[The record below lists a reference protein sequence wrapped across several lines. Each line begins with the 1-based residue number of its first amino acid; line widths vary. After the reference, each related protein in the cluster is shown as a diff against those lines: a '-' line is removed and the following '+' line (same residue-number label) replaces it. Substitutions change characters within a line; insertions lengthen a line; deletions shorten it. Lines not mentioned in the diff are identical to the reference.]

1 MKKIAVYPGSFDPIT
16 YGHLDIIRR
25 TLTIFDEVIV
35 AVARNSSKN
44 SLFTTEERVG
54 LIQEVLKDE
63 KRVVVDTFT
72 GLLIDYVSSKN
83 AHVIIRGLRA
93 ISDFEYE
100 FQIAQMNSTIGH
112 DVETLF
118 MMTSVQYGYLSSSI
132 VKEVCS
138 LNGTI
143 DGFVPPEVKSAM
155 RLKFGF
161 NNTSE
166 KHNPTIQTQS
176 TKPRRK
182 SR

>member
-35 AVARNSSKN
+35 AVARNSQKS
-44 SLFTTEERVG
+44 SLFTIEERVA
-54 LIQEVLKDE
+54 LIQQVLHEE
-63 KRVVVDTFT
+63 KRVTVDTFA
-72 GLLIDYVSSKN
+72 GLLINYVTSRK

-100 FQIAQMNSTIGH
+100 FQIAQMNSSIGQ
-112 DVETLF
+112 DIETLF

-138 LNGTI
+138 LNGDI
-143 DGFVPPEVKSAM
+143 DVFVPPEVKAAL
-155 RLKFGF
+155 RLKYGLA
-161 NNTSE
+161 
-166 KHNPTIQTQS
+166 
-176 TKPRRK
+176 
-182 SR
+182 